1 MAVYLLRNYLGF
13 TASSTVPVVFQDDV
27 ETALIAQ
34 GIAVA
39 GPSTTMTDYPAG
51 TLQAGTAGGNV
62 ALIPQGQ
69 QGVAPGSVLQGNS
82 ILPTIALGSAALTG
96 YETNGV
102 TQTAGQWNY
111 GEIFVP
117 YWNTWKGAG
126 VLNGTTVGTSL
137 YIVALWGSNG
147 TLLANS
153 AVAGAVSAGASVMQN
168 FNFVNSAQVATT
180 LPLPPGRYFLGLQMN
195 VATDTV
201 RHVLAANGSN
211 VICGT
216 QAGTFGTVPNITTV
230 ATTFTTAVAPI
241 MQLVT
246 V

>member
-1 MAVYLLRNYLGF
+1 MSVYLLRSYQGF
-13 TASSTVPVVFQDDV
+13 AASSTVPRTFQDDV
-27 ETALIAQ
+27 ETSLIAQ
-34 GIAVA
+34 GLATA
-39 GPSTTMTDYPAG
+39 AQTTDMSTMPAG
-51 TLQAGTAGGNV
+51 STQNVLQGGNV
-62 ALIPQGQ
+62 QMVPQGE
-69 QGVAPGSVLQGNS
+69 QGYTTPTYLQGPS
-82 ILPTIALGSAALTG
+82 LLPNIALGSAALTG

-111 GEIFVP
+111 SEIFVP
-117 YWNTWKGAG
+117 HWNTWTGAG

-137 YIVALWGSNG
+137 YIMALWGSNG
-147 TLLANS
+147 TLIANT

-168 FNFVNSAQVATT
+168 FAFLYPTNLA
-180 LPLPPGRYFLGLQMN
+180 PGRYFVGLQMN

-230 ATTFTTAVAPI
+230 ASTFTTAVAPI
-241 MQLVT
+241 CQLYT
-246 V
+246 